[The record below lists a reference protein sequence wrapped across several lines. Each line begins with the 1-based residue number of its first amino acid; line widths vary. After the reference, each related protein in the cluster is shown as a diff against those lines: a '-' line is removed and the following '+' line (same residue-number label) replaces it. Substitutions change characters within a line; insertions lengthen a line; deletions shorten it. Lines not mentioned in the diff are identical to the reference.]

1 MLMVSKTVY
10 PQSSYRGVVAV
21 SEEDAEKPLQHK
33 LCKLLQP
40 NVTTL
45 IHVGG
50 TLTCLN
56 SPETETKSYTTL
68 HVNFHVFAAALY
80 VNLFTVGASGGPWR
94 LKR

>member
-21 SEEDAEKPLQHK
+21 SEEVAEKPLQHK

-50 TLTCLN
+50 TLATCLN

-68 HVNFHVFAAALY
+68 HVDFCVFAAALY
-80 VNLFTVGASGGPWR
+80 C
-94 LKR
+94 